1 LLFIYQNGS
10 LLRKYTYLSNDSSY
24 SISIEDGVDIV
35 VPNNLS
41 SGDESLDSMNET
53 SGSSL
58 YSQSES
64 TGTQSFTFE
73 TQVICFIFPRKI
85 FTKLLTPV
93 TYAQDLTCL
102 LVFTVML
109 LGSLCMFMHCWSKLL
124 HRIFAV
130 SGCQNHVPAIFSQ
143 VVLFSGCSCPSFF
156 KFHFVHPELSCFH
169 LNLSESH
176 NSYFFSLCANW

>member
-35 VPNNLS
+35 VPSNLS

-58 YSQSES
+58 YSESES

-85 FTKLLTPV
+85 FTKLTPV

-109 LGSLCMFMHCWSKLL
+109 LGSLCMFMHC
-124 HRIFAV
+124 
-130 SGCQNHVPAIFSQ
+130 
-143 VVLFSGCSCPSFF
+143 
-156 KFHFVHPELSCFH
+156 
-169 LNLSESH
+169 
-176 NSYFFSLCANW
+176 